1 MAHGNSV
8 SNKMKINLYVFGAL
22 MLHWVRGHVSGI
34 DIVAVNNN
42 RFNFEEENV
51 VHEEGH
57 GASKF

>member
-1 MAHGNSV
+1 MAYGNSV

-22 MLHWVRGHVSGI
+22 ILHRVRGHVYGV
-34 DIVAVNNN
+34 DIVTMNNDG
-42 RFNFEEENV
+42 FNFEEENV